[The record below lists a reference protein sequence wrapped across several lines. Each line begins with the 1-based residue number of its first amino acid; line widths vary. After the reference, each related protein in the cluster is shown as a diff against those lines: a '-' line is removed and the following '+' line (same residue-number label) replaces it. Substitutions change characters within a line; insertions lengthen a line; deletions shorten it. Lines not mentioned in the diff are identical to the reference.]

1 MVNLLISPMLDPS
14 IMTFRTGIRDG
25 FGVFFQSFVDT
36 GYHYNKVLAF
46 IAADHKLYIAHLFW
60 NNGSERCR
68 SVHSLMFS
76 LRLQP
81 LGWRSFILSVNH
93 AGENRFLR
101 RNRIQPFSKL
111 LTRITALSLLRT
123 EKTGKCTAAT
133 GRKNKFCF
141 CARQHRGLSTE
152 FLFSRE
158 AAQEDTD
165 PEFAKICRKI
175 GQADVEQYPLY
186 ETSGEMEPPIPC
198 SAHQRL
204 IPSGIAKGIASGA
217 DAQCLHASCTSI
229 LCVDF
234 GSLLQKESGHAG
246 DGGAGNTPC
255 VNRLCGNPRMAELQQ
270 RLLLPDALWL
280 QRSPH
285 DVCIGGCDIRGGK
298 TVSAKSGRA

>member
-1 MVNLLISPMLDPS
+1 MSLYSNDDPISLELPVFSSNREAVIENNLVIPIPDGFNFTQDPAIIGPERALIVVPDSYPLTAPTSDAPFALSVQSSPPDNSNDFKLRFMPNAADAMVNLLISPMLDPS

-68 SVHSLMFS
+68 E
-76 LRLQP
+76 R
-81 LGWRSFILSVNH
+81 
-93 AGENRFLR
+93 A
-101 RNRIQPFSKL
+101 
-111 LTRITALSLLRT
+111 
-123 EKTGKCTAAT
+123 
-133 GRKNKFCF
+133 
-141 CARQHRGLSTE
+141 
-152 FLFSRE
+152 
-158 AAQEDTD
+158 
-165 PEFAKICRKI
+165 
-175 GQADVEQYPLY
+175 
-186 ETSGEMEPPIPC
+186 
-198 SAHQRL
+198 
-204 IPSGIAKGIASGA
+204 
-217 DAQCLHASCTSI
+217 CTSI